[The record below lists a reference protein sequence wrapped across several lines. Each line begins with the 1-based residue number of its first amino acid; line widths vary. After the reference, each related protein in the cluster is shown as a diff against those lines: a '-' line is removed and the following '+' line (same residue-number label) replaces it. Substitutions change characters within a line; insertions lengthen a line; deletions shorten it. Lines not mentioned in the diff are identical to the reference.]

1 MAIPNELVDPISE
14 QAPCGEN
21 LEYDNRFLAMEQAAE
36 GTPEQVMG
44 DEVLPGEEPDWRRVK
59 ELTGA
64 LLLETRDLRV
74 AVYRLRALAQL
85 EGFAGVAEGLEL
97 ILTYLD
103 RYWDSLHPQLDPED
117 GYDPTFRLNVLEVLD
132 DVTFLR
138 TLRAIPLVEAK
149 GVGRFGMADIENAEA
164 GDGEI
169 SRDLIAAAFR
179 EANGEVVA
187 SVQRWIRDC
196 GDRLDAIR
204 HLLMDKVGPDRAP
217 RFERAAGLFQQ
228 LFETCEQY
236 RPTDS
241 ESGLGVPERVV
252 EAGASGPVAG
262 TRSFSN
268 REEIARTLDQ
278 MCEYFQRHEPTSP
291 VPLLL
296 QRAKRLMTMNFME
309 LVEELA
315 NDGSHQAANIL
326 GVVRED

>member
-1 MAIPNELVDPISE
+1 MAIPEEFIDPVSE

-36 GTPEQVMG
+36 GTPERVMG

-85 EGFAGVAEGLEL
+85 EGFAGLAEGLEL
-97 ILTYLD
+97 ILAYLD

-132 DVTFLR
+132 DAAFLR
-138 TLRAIPLVEAK
+138 ALRAIPLVEAK
-149 GVGRFGMADIENAEA
+149 GVGRFSMADIENAES

-169 SRDLIAAAFR
+169 SRELIAAAFR
-179 EANGEVVA
+179 EADGETVA
-187 SVQRWIRDC
+187 SVRRCIHEC
-196 GDRLDAIR
+196 GERLEAIR
-204 HLLMDKVGPDRAP
+204 RLLLERVDPDRAP
-217 RFERAAGLFQQ
+217 RFERAAAFFRQ
-228 LFETCEQY
+228 LSETCEKY
-236 RPTDS
+236 RPADA
-241 ESGLGVPERVV
+241 ESVPGVSQSVA
-252 EAGASGPVAG
+252 EAGSSGPATG
-262 TRSFSN
+262 AHSFNN
-268 REEIARTLDQ
+268 REEIARALDQ
-278 MCEYFQRHEPTSP
+278 MCEYFQRYEPTSP